1 LYNPSHGGSCSKL
14 IISRLAAEDP
24 NGYPDLLLLDIWM
37 SGWNGRDICIFLKSQ
52 EVTQHLPIVLV
63 SANRDTEK
71 IARDAGADD
80 FMTKP
85 FNLDELVEKIEKYI

>member
-1 LYNPSHGGSCSKL
+1 
-14 IISRLAAEDP
+14 
-24 NGYPDLLLLDIWM
+24 M
-37 SGWNGRDICIFLKSQ
+37 SGWNGRDICIFLKSK